1 MISRAT
7 LLYVRTVTAMRA
19 VADRDEGASMV
30 EYALLV
36 SLIAMAAIG
45 AVVFFGEALRD
56 KYEAVADSVANA

>member
-19 VADRDEGASMV
+19 VADRDEGAGMV

-36 SLIAMAAIG
+36 SLIAMVAIG

>member
-1 MISRAT
+1 MVDEVIQIYARAT
-7 LLYVRTVTAMRA
+7 TAVRGA
-19 VADRDEGASMV
+19 VGNQDGAGMV

-36 SLIAMAAIG
+36 SLIAMVAIG

>member
-7 LLYVRTVTAMRA
+7 LLYVRTVTAMRT
-19 VADRDEGASMV
+19 VADRDEGAGMV

-36 SLIAMAAIG
+36 SLIAMVAIG

>member
-1 MISRAT
+1 MISRGT

-19 VADRDEGASMV
+19 VADRDEGAGMV

-36 SLIAMAAIG
+36 SLIAMVVIG